1 MTKNE
6 RERFTK
12 SDDKEAKKAISDY
25 EYMRYKAEANA
36 YMKLSQERPL
46 TDKEFK
52 RYKYVCEQ
60 IGIKV

>member
-1 MTKNE
+1 MSKNE

-12 SDDKEAKKAISDY
+12 SDDAKAKDAISDF

-46 TDKEFK
+46 TKTEFE
-52 RYKYVCEQ
+52 RYKYVCGK
-60 IGIKV
+60 IGIHV

>member
-6 RERFTK
+6 REKFTK
-12 SDDKEAKKAISDY
+12 TDADAKKAISDF

-46 TDKEFK
+46 TAEEFK
-52 RYKYVCEQ
+52 RYKYVCGK
-60 IGIKV
+60 IGIHI